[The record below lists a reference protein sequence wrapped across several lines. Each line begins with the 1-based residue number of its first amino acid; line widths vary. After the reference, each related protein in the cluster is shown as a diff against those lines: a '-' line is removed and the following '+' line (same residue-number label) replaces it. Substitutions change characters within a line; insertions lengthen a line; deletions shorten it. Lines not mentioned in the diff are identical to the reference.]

1 MEITN
6 VARHYKK
13 NPLGVLYLENT
24 CKVNKLAFWCFK
36 KSKQT
41 YLDIAG
47 RKCEYLTLILQACK
61 SKIDNTYKDS
71 GKM

>member
-6 VARHYKK
+6 AARHYKK
-13 NPLGVLYLENT
+13 NLLGVLYLENT
-24 CKVNKLAFWCFK
+24 CKVDKLAFWCFK

-41 YLDIAG
+41 YLNIVS
-47 RKCEYLTLILQACK
+47 RNCEYLTLILQACK
-61 SKIDNTYKDS
+61 FKIDNIYKDS